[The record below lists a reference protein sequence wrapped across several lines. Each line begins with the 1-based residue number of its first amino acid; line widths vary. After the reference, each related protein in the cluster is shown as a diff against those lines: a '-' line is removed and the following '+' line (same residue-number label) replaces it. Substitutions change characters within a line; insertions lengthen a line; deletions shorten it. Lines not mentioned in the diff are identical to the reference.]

1 MPTRSTIASPLPV
14 HQSHNLKTHIEPP
27 TPRNKLN
34 LEPITSPSKKK
45 AKTYARVQVVN
56 LKDDEEKTHSNEVG
70 CGDDKK
76 PQAKATQVN
85 FEEKT

>member
-1 MPTRSTIASPLPV
+1 MRSTIASPLPI
-14 HQSHNLKTHIEPP
+14 HQSHKLKTHIELP
-27 TPRNKLN
+27 TPRDKLSH
-34 LEPITSPSKKK
+34 EPITSPSKKK
-45 AKTYARVQVVN
+45 AKTYARVQVAN
-56 LKDDEEKTHSNEVG
+56 LEDDEEKIHSDEVG